1 MTIKLFRCPVLLT
14 TAMLCTTF
22 SAKAQTLEELQKQ
35 YPGKTAVFSN
45 INRNVDIS
53 YSKGIPVAK
62 ATEVSEMF
70 ILDDKANGIY
80 NKDKVYH
87 SSFNELKKVEAYTTA
102 PDGDGTKKMKVSEFK
117 TQSSSSRNIFY
128 DDAKETSFDYPKVV
142 KGSVTHVETEHFNK
156 DIHFIS
162 PFYFSSYLP
171 VVNATFSL
179 TFPEDM
185 DVKYIIK
192 NDDKKN
198 ITVTESKKGRK
209 KKIEFSANGIK
220 EFEYFPDAVSPSY
233 YAQHVI
239 VYVTQYK
246 DDDNK
251 IVPVYNTV
259 NELYNWNAGFLK
271 DINTTPSELLKKVSD
286 SICRGKTSDLEKA
299 QGIYWW
305 VQNHIKYVAF
315 EEGLE
320 GFVPRQA
327 ADVCSKR
334 YGDCKDMASLL
345 TALLT
350 TSGLKAYFTWIGTRS
365 IPYTYNEV
373 PLPITDNHMISAV
386 KIDGKWIFLDATD
399 PNCIFGF
406 PSSGIQNKQALI
418 GISPEKF
425 ELVTVPVMEPAK
437 NSITDSTFL
446 TIDKKILKGF
456 ASVDYLGYFGS
467 DIYNSLIFNK
477 GDDERVYA
485 RRRMAKGSN
494 KFIMKDY
501 KINYPDTLHKTVNIQ
516 SNFEIPDYAKSID
529 DEIYINLNLEKL
541 FNYTPVDTAKRK
553 IAIENDFLSNIRQVH
568 VLKIPDGYVME
579 HLPPDVSVSNSV
591 VDFSIEY
598 KQVKDRVIATQLYVT
613 KKLFIDVPDFTEW
626 NAAINK
632 IVPAYKEEIVLKKK

>member
-1 MTIKLFRCPVLLT
+1 MTIKLSRILLLY
-14 TAMLCTTF
+14 TALLLLVIF
-22 SAKAQTLEELQKQ
+22 SAKGQTLEELQKL

-45 INRNVDIS
+45 VNRNVDIS
-53 YSKGIPVAK
+53 YSKGIPIAK

-102 PDGDGTKKMKVSEFK
+102 PDGGGTKKMKVSEFK

-128 DDAKETSFDYPKVV
+128 DDAKETSFDYPKVI
-142 KGSVTHVETEHFNK
+142 KGSITHVETEHFNK

-192 NDDKKN
+192 NDDRKS

-209 KKIEFSANGIK
+209 KKIEFSASGIK

-246 DDDNK
+246 DEDNK
-251 IVPVYNTV
+251 NVPVYNTV
-259 NELYNWNAGFLK
+259 NELYSWNAGFLK
-271 DINTTPSELLKKVSD
+271 DINTKPSELLNKISD
-286 SICRGKTSDLEKA
+286 SICRGKKSDWEKSQA
-299 QGIYWW
+299 IYWW

-327 ADVCSKR
+327 SDVCSKR

-365 IPYTYNEV
+365 IPYTYKEV

-406 PSSGIQNKQALI
+406 PTSGIQNKQALI

-425 ELVTVPVMEPAK
+425 ELVTVPVVEPAK
-437 NSITDSTFL
+437 NTITDSTFL
-446 TIDKKILKGF
+446 TIDKKLLKGF
-456 ASVDYLGYFGS
+456 ASVDYLGYYGS
-467 DIYNSLIFNK
+467 DIYNSLLYNK

-501 KINYPDTLHKTVNIQ
+501 KLTYTDTLNKVANIK

-541 FNYTPVDTAKRK
+541 FNYTPVDTTKRK
-553 IAIENDFLSNIRQVH
+553 IAIENDFLSTIRQVH

-579 HLPPDVSVSNSV
+579 HLPPNVSVSNSV

-598 KQVKDRVIATQLYVT
+598 KQVKDQVIATQLYVT
-613 KKLFIDVPDFTEW
+613 KKLFIEVPDFTEW

-632 IVPAYKEEIVLKKK
+632 IAPAYKEEIVLKKK

>member
-1 MTIKLFRCPVLLT
+1 MTIQFSRTGLLLIV
-14 TAMLCTTF
+14 ALVGAPFC
-22 SAKAQTLEELQKQ
+22 SKAQTLEELQKQ

-45 INRNVDIS
+45 VNRNVDIS
-53 YSKGIPVAK
+53 YSKGVPVAK

-80 NKDKVYH
+80 NKDRVYH

-102 PDGDGTKKMKVSEFK
+102 PDGNGTKKMKVSEFK
-117 TQSSSSRNIFY
+117 TQSSSSRDIFY

-142 KGSVTHVETEHFNK
+142 KGSITHVETEHFNK

-185 DVKYIIK
+185 DVRYIIK

-198 ITVTESKKGRK
+198 ITVTETKKGRK
-209 KKIEFSANGIK
+209 KKIEFSASNIK

-246 DDDNK
+246 NDDDN

-286 SICRGKTSDLEKA
+286 SICKGKNTDWEKA
-299 QGIYWW
+299 QAIYWW

-345 TALLT
+345 TALLN

-365 IPYTYNEV
+365 IPYTYSEV

-386 KIDGKWIFLDATD
+386 KINGNWIFLDATD
-399 PNCIFGF
+399 PNCIFGY
-406 PSSGIQNKQALI
+406 PTSGIQNKQALI
-418 GISPEKF
+418 GVSPEKF
-425 ELVTVPVMEPAK
+425 ELVTVPVVAASK
-437 NSITDSTFL
+437 NTIIDSTFL
-446 TIDKKILKGF
+446 TIDKKLLKGY
-456 ASVDYLGYFGS
+456 ASVDYLGYYGS
-467 DIYNSLIFNK
+467 NVYSSLMFNK

-501 KINYPDTLHKTVNIQ
+501 KITFPDTINKSANIS
-516 SNFEIPDYAKSID
+516 SNFEIPDYVKSID

-541 FNYTPVDTAKRK
+541 FNYTPIDTAKRK
-553 IAIENDFLSNIRQVH
+553 IAIENDYLSNIRQVH
-568 VLKIPDGYVME
+568 ILKIPEGYMME
-579 HLPPDVSVSNSV
+579 HLPQNVSVSNKL

-598 KQVKDRVIATQLYVT
+598 KQVKDQVFATQTYVT
-613 KKLFIDVPDFTEW
+613 KTLLIEVPDFSVW
-626 NAAINK
+626 NAAISK
-632 IVPAYKEEIVLKKK
+632 IAPAYKEEIVLKKK